1 LQNTVEASKIVFN
14 NVADGFQQ
22 KAAGAFGNASHG
34 GFRESNSNAFGSGIG
49 INTNTGMFFCMQ

>member
-1 LQNTVEASKIVFN
+1 VFN